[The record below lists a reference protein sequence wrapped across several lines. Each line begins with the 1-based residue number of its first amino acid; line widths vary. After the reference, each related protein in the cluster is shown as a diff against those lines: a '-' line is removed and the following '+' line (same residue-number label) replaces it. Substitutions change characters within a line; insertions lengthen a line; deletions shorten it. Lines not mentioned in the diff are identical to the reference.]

1 MKYTEL
7 PVQEYLSELSSNA
20 PVPGGGG
27 TSALTGALAA
37 SLGNMVGSLTV
48 GKKKYADVEEDIRRL
63 MKKMT
68 EIRNDL
74 ISLIDEDAA
83 VFEPL
88 SKAYGL
94 PKETS
99 EQAEEK
105 ERIMEKC
112 LKDAASVPVRILDD
126 ASQAILL
133 LEEFAEKGSKLA
145 VSDAGCGASLCRS
158 AMEGAA
164 LNVFINTKMMKD
176 RAYAEKLNLHVKNV
190 LEEYT
195 PKAEMVYNSVRE
207 RLGG

>member
-1 MKYTEL
+1 
-7 PVQEYLSELSSNA
+7 
-20 PVPGGGG
+20 
-27 TSALTGALAA
+27 
-37 SLGNMVGSLTV
+37 
-48 GKKKYADVEEDIRRL
+48 

-94 PKETS
+94 PKETP

-126 ASQAILL
+126 AAQAVLL

-164 LNVFINTKMMKD
+164 LNVYHQYENDERPCIRGK
-176 RAYAEKLNLHVKNV
+176 AQPAC
-190 LEEYT
+190 EECAGRIY
-195 PKAEMVYNSVRE
+195 PE
-207 RLGG
+207 GGNGI